1 MYAGDPDDGQ
11 EALGPFTA
19 LGEPVIDLVDA
30 MPYPGIYKLTEGSF
44 GPTAG
49 IVRSVFTETLDR
61 ASVAIILEG
70 MRAATSP
77 MATFSIRVLGGA
89 MARVPARDTA
99 FAHRD
104 AKIMVTFLTPY
115 VGDAAPHL
123 AWTEMMFEVIRP
135 AATGV
140 YSNFLEDEGED
151 GIREAYPVDLRPARR
166 GQANPRPH
174 ERLPPQPEHPPG
186 ELIRSPR
193 RRVDGRVARWRP
205 GRFVIRSASSY
216 MRPTT
221 WPSGSAKSAIV
232 VSGATS
238 VSGTITR
245 PPAASTFASTAFGS
259 SAWT

>member
-1 MYAGDPDDGQ
+1 
-11 EALGPFTA
+11 
-19 LGEPVIDLVDA
+19 
-30 MPYPGIYKLTEGSF
+30 MPYPGIYKLTEAASA
-44 GPTAG
+44 PTAG
-49 IVRSVFTETLDR
+49 SSGRS
-61 ASVAIILEG
+61 
-70 MRAATSP
+70 SP
-77 MATFSIRVLGGA
+77 RRSI
-89 MARVPARDTA
+89 
-99 FAHRD
+99 AHRSRSSSK
-104 AKIMVTFLTPY
+104 ACERRRPPWRPSRSASSAGPWPACQRATPPSLIAMRRSWSFLTPY

-151 GIREAYPVDLRPARR
+151 AFARR
-166 GQANPRPH
+166 TPVRPTTGSPRSSGPTTP
-174 ERLPPQPEHPPG
+174 RTSSTATRTSARRTD
-186 ELIRSPR
+186 RSPR
-193 RRVDGRVARWRP
+193 RQVDGRVARWRP